1 MDAWISYLIKRRNFR
16 DITSIKKH
24 RAIAEITER
33 KPVIF
38 KLNNNMH
45 TW

>member
-16 DITSIKKH
+16 DKTSIKEH
-24 RAIAEITER
+24 REIAEITER

-38 KLNNNMH
+38 KLNNNMQ